1 MEYITVR
8 RVMDRLL
15 DNPNMK
21 TLKLSSAAAYI
32 KDLCS
37 IMNIAPVLGIEFQYL
52 DVEDSKVEIPAK
64 FLDVEKVYLCDTE
77 WLDNALFEN
86 NSLNASLDDSMIREE
101 DKTEYG
107 EYVIRNNILFTDIE
121 TTKVQIKGT
130 VINVDDTGF
139 PLLPYDGS
147 LMEAVT
153 NWIKYKHYTIL
164 AESGVM
170 SDKFSM
176 KAHKEYSWY
185 IGQYISK
192 VDMLSVDEAVSVAH
206 GWQRLVDTRNRNT
219 RGKSLPQFVQG
230 TDFRYKYRG

>member
-8 RVMDRLL
+8 RIMDRLL

-37 IMNIAPVLGIEFQYL
+37 ILNIAPVLGVKFQYL
-52 DVEDSKVEIPAK
+52 TIEDYKVEIPAE
-64 FLDVEKVYLCDTE
+64 FLDVEKVYLCDDD

-86 NSLNASLDDSMIREE
+86 NSLNASLDDSMIRES

-107 EYVIRNNILFTDIE
+107 EYVIRNNVLFVDIE
-121 TTKVQIKGT
+121 ETKVEIKGT
-130 VINVDDTGF
+130 TINVDDIGF
-139 PLLPYDGS
+139 PLIPYDGS

-164 AESGVM
+164 NESGVIA
-170 SDKFSM
+170 DKFPA
-176 KAHKEYSWY
+176 KAHREYTWY
-185 IGQYISK
+185 IGQYTSK
-192 VDMLSVDEAVSVAH
+192 VDMLSYDEAVSVAH
-206 GWQRLVDTRNRNT
+206 GWQRLLDTRNRNT
-219 RGKSLPQFVQG
+219 RGRGLPQFVVG
-230 TDFRYKYRG
+230 PNFKNRR